1 MIDYLSSS
9 SWFTATWVFLI
20 SAWGGTVGYI
30 KKISEGKARDFSI
43 KELLGE
49 IVISSFVGVITYFL
63 CVSAGIDETLT
74 AAIVGMS
81 GHMGSRAIYFIEL
94 FIKEKTGMDMHES
107 ETREKNERTGDIN
120 DK

>member
-1 MIDYLSSS
+1 MACQIVRSDESQAENLKAGGQVVKRTMIDHITSS
-9 SWFTATWVFLI
+9 SWFTAAWVFLI
-20 SAWGGTVGYI
+20 SAWGGIAGYI

-81 GHMGSRAIYFIEL
+81 GHMGSRAIYFI
-94 FIKEKTGMDMHES
+94 
-107 ETREKNERTGDIN
+107 
-120 DK
+120 

>member
-1 MIDYLSSS
+1 MIEHLTSS

-20 SAWGGTVGYI
+20 SAWGGIAGYI

-43 KELLGE
+43 KELIGE

-107 ETREKNERTGDIN
+107 ETRKKNERTGDN
-120 DK
+120 HDK